1 MSFAVHIQIQQAYA
15 LNESRLRRAAETV
28 LKQLRADSR
37 SQVTLVIT
45 DDASLRDLNLAYR
58 QVASETDVLSFPA
71 GPTAVDK
78 HNNGAYLGDVLIA
91 YPYAKRAAER
101 RNLNVENTICMLAV
115 HGLLHLLGH
124 DHDSV
129 TAKQAMWK
137 EQARALASIGIDP
150 AIVDE
155 YGGE

>member
-1 MSFAVHIQIQQAYA
+1 VSFAVYIQIQHEYPV
-15 LNESRLRRAAETV
+15 NESRLRQAAETV

-37 SQVTLVIT
+37 SQVTLVVT
-45 DDASLRDLNLAYR
+45 DDASVRRLNLEYR

-71 GPTAVDK
+71 GPTPVDK
-78 HNNGAYLGDVLIA
+78 NSNGAYLGDILIA
-91 YPYAKRAAER
+91 YPYARRAAKR
-101 RNLNVENTICMLAV
+101 RNLNVENTIRMLAI

-124 DHDSV
+124 NHDTE

-137 EQARALASIGIDP
+137 EQATALASIGIDP
-150 AIVDE
+150 AIVDK